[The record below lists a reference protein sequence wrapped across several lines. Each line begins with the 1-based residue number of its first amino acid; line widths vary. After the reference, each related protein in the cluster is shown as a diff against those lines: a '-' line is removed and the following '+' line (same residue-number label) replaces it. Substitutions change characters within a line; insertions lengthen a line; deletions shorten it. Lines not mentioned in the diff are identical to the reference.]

1 MLDKDLKVV
10 KASLSFFEFFKVLPS
25 ETIGKLIYELGNGQW
40 DIPKLRELL
49 ETILPEKTT
58 FDNFEVHHKF
68 SGVGSRIMLLNARQI
83 ERAFG
88 KRKIILLAI
97 EDITERKIKEESFS
111 EKNRLTN
118 EYLDIL
124 FNHANVPIIIWD
136 SSHIITR
143 YNHAFEELIGF
154 DLNEVSEKKLDI
166 LFPEDKAESSLEL
179 IKKTLG
185 AEVPELIELDI
196 LTKDKKVKTVLW
208 NSTNI
213 FDEQGKNVVAT
224 VAQDITGR
232 KICEESIVILET
244 RYRRL
249 FEAAQ
254 DGILILD
261 AETGMIIDVNPFLI
275 NLLGYSKT
283 ELIEK
288 EIWEIGFFKDIA
300 ANIEKFAELQEKKY
314 VRYDDLPLE
323 TADGRKIS
331 VEFVSNVYQVNK
343 KKVIQCNIKDVT
355 ESKNAERALIRSE
368 NSMRTLVHTIPDLIW
383 LKDTNGTYL
392 NCNPMFERFFG
403 ASEDQIKGKSD
414 YDFVD
419 RALADSFRSHD
430 RNAMAAG
437 KPTINEEW
445 ITFANDGHRAYLE
458 TIKAPTFD
466 SESNLTGILGI
477 GRDITDRKLAE
488 EALRDSEE
496 RYRAFFENSMDAI
509 LITIPDGRTI
519 SANHAA
525 CQMFGYSEAE
535 LTQLGREG
543 IADEKDPRL
552 MELLSKRNHLGKA
565 RGEIFLLRKNGIRFP
580 AEISSAL
587 FRNHDGEI
595 LTSMIIRDISD
606 RKHAEEEIIKAKE
619 KAEESDRL
627 KTAFLAN
634 MSHEIRTPMNGI
646 LGFTELLKEPK
657 LSSEEHEAY
666 LGVIEKSGI
675 RLLNII
681 NDIINISKADS
692 GNTEILISDTNINEQ
707 IEYIFNFFKPLAEEK
722 NLKIFSKTSLFH
734 DDALIR
740 TDREKIYAVL
750 TNLVNN
756 AIKFTHSGSIE
767 FGYIK
772 KEGTLEF
779 YVKDTGIGV
788 PISQRELIFE
798 RFRQGSESLSRNYE
812 GAGLG
817 LAISKVY
824 IEMLGGR
831 IWVESNH
838 KRLKNDISEG
848 KGTIFYFTIPYVLSN
863 ESEVILTDDVNDFE
877 AENQISGLKVLI
889 VEDDEASQN
898 LFEIVVK
905 PFAGEV
911 LKASNGNDAVQICR
925 SNPDIDLVLMD
936 IKLPGINGYE
946 AIRQIRS
953 FNSSVVIIAQTAYCM
968 DGDKTKAIEAGCN
981 DYISKPV
988 SQNALVE
995 MVEKYF

>member
-1 MLDKDLKVV
+1 
-10 KASLSFFEFFKVLPS
+10 
-25 ETIGKLIYELGNGQW
+25 
-40 DIPKLRELL
+40 
-49 ETILPEKTT
+49 
-58 FDNFEVHHKF
+58 
-68 SGVGSRIMLLNARQI
+68 
-83 ERAFG
+83 
-88 KRKIILLAI
+88 
-97 EDITERKIKEESFS
+97 
-111 EKNRLTN
+111 
-118 EYLDIL
+118 
-124 FNHANVPIIIWD
+124 
-136 SSHIITR
+136 
-143 YNHAFEELIGF
+143 
-154 DLNEVSEKKLDI
+154 
-166 LFPEDKAESSLEL
+166 
-179 IKKTLG
+179 
-185 AEVPELIELDI
+185 
-196 LTKDKKVKTVLW
+196 
-208 NSTNI
+208 
-213 FDEQGKNVVAT
+213 
-224 VAQDITGR
+224 
-232 KICEESIVILET
+232 
-244 RYRRL
+244 
-249 FEAAQ
+249 
-254 DGILILD
+254 
-261 AETGMIIDVNPFLI
+261 
-275 NLLGYSKT
+275 
-283 ELIEK
+283 
-288 EIWEIGFFKDIA
+288 
-300 ANIEKFAELQEKKY
+300 
-314 VRYDDLPLE
+314 
-323 TADGRKIS
+323 
-331 VEFVSNVYQVNK
+331 
-343 KKVIQCNIKDVT
+343 
-355 ESKNAERALIRSE
+355 
-368 NSMRTLVHTIPDLIW
+368 
-383 LKDTNGTYL
+383 
-392 NCNPMFERFFG
+392 
-403 ASEDQIKGKSD
+403 
-414 YDFVD
+414 
-419 RALADSFRSHD
+419 
-430 RNAMAAG
+430 
-437 KPTINEEW
+437 
-445 ITFANDGHRAYLE
+445 
-458 TIKAPTFD
+458 
-466 SESNLTGILGI
+466 
-477 GRDITDRKLAE
+477 
-488 EALRDSEE
+488 
-496 RYRAFFENSMDAI
+496 
-509 LITIPDGRTI
+509 
-519 SANHAA
+519 
-525 CQMFGYSEAE
+525 
-535 LTQLGREG
+535 
-543 IADEKDPRL
+543 
-552 MELLSKRNHLGKA
+552 
-565 RGEIFLLRKNGIRFP
+565 
-580 AEISSAL
+580 
-587 FRNHDGEI
+587 
-595 LTSMIIRDISD
+595 
-606 RKHAEEEIIKAKE
+606 
-619 KAEESDRL
+619 
-627 KTAFLAN
+627 
-634 MSHEIRTPMNGI
+634 MNGI